1 MGIFEKFNGYSLLQ
15 FQGFILIMF
24 RIAGLFFDAP
34 IFSNRNIPVMVRVGF
49 VLFLAVIVMPF
60 VPLTHVAGAG
70 DGLGFVIA
78 VVKEVLIGMILGF
91 IARLIFLGIQ
101 IAGQIMDYQ
110 MGFGFVNIVDPES
123 QLQVPIIGQFLYI
136 IVLFVLLLINGH
148 HWIVQALVKSF
159 DVVPVAGAHFK
170 PVLVDYATRMFADT
184 FVMGFKIAAPIA
196 MSLFLVDLA
205 YGVIAR
211 ALPQANIMVVGFPI
225 KIGLGFVFLLSSM
238 PLFFMVMKRFMVSSL
253 LNLNALFRMM

>member
-1 MGIFEKFNGYSLLQ
+1 MGIFNTINGFSLLQ
-15 FQGFILIMF
+15 FQGFILVMF

-34 IFSNRNIPVMVRVGF
+34 VFSNRNIPAIVRVGF
-49 VLFLAVIVMPF
+49 VLFLSLIILPL
-60 VPLTHVAGAG
+60 VPLENVAKAS
-70 DGLGFVIA
+70 DGLLFVFAII
-78 VVKEVLIGMILGF
+78 KEALIGMVLGF
-91 IARLIFLGIQ
+91 FARLIFLGIQ
-101 IAGQIMDYQ
+101 IAGQIIDYQ
-110 MGFGFVNIVDPES
+110 MGLGFVNIVDPES

-136 IVLFVLLLINGH
+136 IVLFVFLLINGH

-159 DVVPVAGAHFK
+159 DIVPLAAAHFK
-170 PVLVDYATRMFADT
+170 PVLVQHVVRLFSDT
-184 FVMGFKIAAPIA
+184 FVMGFKIAAPIG

-225 KIGLGFVFLLSSM
+225 KIGLGFIFLLTSM

-253 LNLNALFRMM
+253 TNLNALFRMM